1 MDDGVVAV
9 ELRGVVGGG
18 DVGDAEGMFGAA
30 VVQRVGAD
38 DAAAAEVARG
48 ATFLVQHLGGAVNP
62 GVQDEDESHGDVES
76 AERGVDGVAH
86 VIVLDDALLSP
97 VPALPPDQRRN
108 GDEDGDEPD
117 DGHHDASAPGR
128 PLAGVLDG
136 FSDGPVAIERDHT
149 QMHDGAGAAGHVDT
163 QPRLAH
169 ERPQQPGLGGDVED
183 ADGHHQHGHQ

>member
-1 MDDGVVAV
+1 MVAV
-9 ELRGVVGGG
+9 ELHGVIRGG
-18 DVGDAEGMFGAA
+18 DVGDAEGVFGAA
-30 VVQRVGAD
+30 VIQRVGAV

-48 ATFLVQHLGGAVNP
+48 ATFLVQRLGSTVNP

-86 VIVLDDALLSP
+86 VIVLDDALLCP
-97 VPALPPDQRRN
+97 VPTLPPDQRRN

-128 PLAGVLDG
+128 PLAGVHDG
-136 FSDGPVAIERDHT
+136 FSDGPVAVECDHA
-149 QMHDGAGAAGHVDT
+149 QVHDGAGAAGHVDA

-169 ERPQQPGLGGDVED
+169 ERPQ
-183 ADGHHQHGHQ
+183 